1 MPTAEILT
9 IGSEL
14 IEGLRT
20 NTNATWLA
28 RGLTGIGIRV
38 TQITSVGDIVGDA
51 AAAVRAALAR
61 SPDIL
66 IITGGLGPTI
76 DDRTSE
82 ALARATRRKLALNPA
97 ALEIVKL
104 SYGRMHARG
113 LVPRRGL
120 SSARRKMA
128 LIPDGA
134 TALPNPVGTAP
145 GIQLVQ
151 GGTLIICL
159 PGVPAEMRA
168 IFTKYVRGG
177 LVKLGRQA
185 QHRVLIDVRGI
196 DEATLAPFLERL
208 AKKFPRLDVRSY
220 PSGKGVKGRIRVML
234 VASAAAEA
242 KGAEKTFY
250 RWLNKLRLS
259 SSR

>member
-14 IEGLRT
+14 IDGFRT

-28 RGLTGIGIRV
+28 RELTGIGIRV
-38 TQITSVGDIVGDA
+38 TQITSVGDVLGDV
-51 AAAVRAALAR
+51 AAAVRGALAR
-61 SPDIL
+61 SPDVL

-82 ALARATRRKLALNPA
+82 ALARATRRKLVLDPT

-113 LVPRRGL
+113 LVLRKGL

-145 GIQLVQ
+145 GIQLKQ
-151 GGTLIICL
+151 GKTSIICL

-168 IFTKYVRGG
+168 IFTKYVRGD
-177 LVKLGRQA
+177 LIKLSGRA
-185 QHRVLIDVRGI
+185 LHHVSIDVRGI
-196 DEATLAPFLERL
+196 DEATLAPFLEQL
-208 AKKFPRLDVRSY
+208 KKKFRRLDVRSY
-220 PSGKGVKGRIRVML
+220 PSGKGMKGRIKVML
-234 VASAAAEA
+234 VASTSAEA
-242 KGAEKTFY
+242 KDAEETFNG
-250 RWLNKLRLS
+250 WLNKLRLS